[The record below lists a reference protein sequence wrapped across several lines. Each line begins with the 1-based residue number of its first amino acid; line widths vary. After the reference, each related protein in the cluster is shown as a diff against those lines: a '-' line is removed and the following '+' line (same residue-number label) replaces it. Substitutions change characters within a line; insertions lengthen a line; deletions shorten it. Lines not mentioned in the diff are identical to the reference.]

1 MKADAIRV
9 GQHVRFLDEVGE
21 GTVTAILSEAEAMVE
36 DETGFERPHA
46 IAALVPLVDREEA
59 QSYARHLP
67 SVAAILQQEVDPQR
81 QRAME
86 KSFKA
91 RYQEA
96 ASTWRGKGSVEVDL
110 HAHALVDSQAG
121 LDAATILELQL
132 AHFERMLRMAIEQR
146 TPRIVFIH
154 GVGQGVLKHEIWQR
168 VERYYPECTCRYA
181 DPRRFGSGATEINIS
196 SSRIGQR

>member
-1 MKADAIRV
+1 MKPDAIRV
-9 GQHVRFLDEVGE
+9 GQRVRFLDEVGE
-21 GTVTAILSEAEAMVE
+21 GTVTAILSATEAMVE
-36 DETGFERPHA
+36 DETGFEVPHP
-46 IAALVPLVDREEA
+46 ISGLVPLVDRDEA
-59 QSYARHLP
+59 QSYKRHLP
-67 SVAAILQQEVDPQR
+67 SVSAILQQEVDPRR

-96 ASTWRGKGSVEVDL
+96 ANTWGGKGSVEVDL
-110 HAHALVDSQAG
+110 HAHELVDSQAG

-132 AHFERMLRMAIEQR
+132 AHFERMLRVAIEQR

-154 GVGQGVLKHEIWQR
+154 GVGQGVLKHEIWQT
-168 VERYYPECTCRYA
+168 VDRYYPECSCRYA

-196 SSRIGQR
+196 SGRAGQR